1 MEKGRILTGARARF
15 SIQGVKV
22 GYARTVTVSEEIEY
36 QPVEVLDNIE
46 VEEYVPV
53 AYRVTLTC
61 ATFRILLETIKT
73 QGWFPLV
80 GTKTEEH
87 LANIL
92 ITGELSATLEAT
104 QRDGSSKIIATFE
117 QVKVQSHNWTIDARG
132 IVGED
137 VTFNAIRVKD
147 ESGG

>member
-15 SIQGVKV
+15 SIQGIKV

-46 VEEYVPV
+46 VEEYAPT
-53 AYRVTLTC
+53 AYRVTMTC
-61 ATFRILLETIKT
+61 AMFRIIKETLKT
-73 QGWFPLV
+73 LGWFPLV
-80 GTKTEEH
+80 GAKTEEH
-87 LANIL
+87 LSNIL
-92 ITGELSATLEAT
+92 LSGEMSATLEAT
-104 QRDGSSKIIATFE
+104 MSDGSSKIIATIE

-137 VTFNAIRVKD
+137 VTFNAIRVRD